1 MCLVLL
7 TRCVKFPGFAKL
19 LKALIVEEL
28 SKISYLIKR
37 IIIIIEM
44 VDSVVHIDVGL
55 VYELPTLDLHV

>member
-28 SKISYLIKR
+28 SKISYLKR

-44 VDSVVHIDVGL
+44 VDFVVHIDVGL
-55 VYELPTLDLHV
+55 VYELPTRDHHV

>member
-44 VDSVVHIDVGL
+44 VDFVVHIQ
-55 VYELPTLDLHV
+55 

>member
-28 SKISYLIKR
+28 SKISYLKR

-44 VDSVVHIDVGL
+44 VDFVVHIDVGL
-55 VYELPTLDLHV
+55 VYELPSLDHHV